1 MPGSSQGRALTVCV
15 EDGEAR
21 LFMTDVA
28 LPPLAAHEVRVRTAA
43 VALNYR
49 DIAMISGK
57 SIDRP
62 DRAYIPF
69 SDACGIVEAVGDG
82 VTRWRPGDR
91 VCSLFFP
98 EWIAGALSPE
108 SRRPLGAVRDGVGQT
123 MFTAAEQ
130 ALVAAPSHLSAAE
143 AATLP
148 CAALTAWNAV
158 MHSGAAKPGSV
169 VLVQGTGGVSLFAL
183 QFAKMAGAAV
193 LATSSSDA
201 KLQQM
206 RALGAD
212 GGINYRDDPQWSAPA
227 LSMTDG
233 RGVDLVVE
241 VGGAGTF
248 TESLKA
254 IRLGGAISVVGML
267 SGAVEPIDVRHIY
280 GRNARIRGVTVG
292 SREMFE
298 AMNRALVQHSIHP
311 VVGRVLPWEEAGA
324 AMEALQRGDVVGKI
338 VLDFGLA

>member
-1 MPGSSQGRALTVCV
+1 MPERSRERAITVCL
-15 EDGEAR
+15 ENGEAR
-21 LFMTDVA
+21 LSMRDVA
-28 LPPLAAHEVRVRTAA
+28 LPPLGPREVRVRTAA

-62 DRAYIPF
+62 ARAYIPF

-82 VTRWRPGDR
+82 VTRWQPGDR

-108 SRRPLGAVRDGVGQT
+108 SRRPLGAARDGVGQT
-123 MFTAAEQ
+123 AFIAAEQ
-130 ALVAAPSHLSAAE
+130 ALVAAPPHLSAIE

-148 CAALTAWNAV
+148 CAGLTAWNAV
-158 MHSGAAKPGSV
+158 MHSGAAQPGSV

-193 LATSSSDA
+193 LVTSSSDA
-201 KLQQM
+201 KLQQACM
-206 RALGAD
+206 LGAD
-212 GGINYRDDPQWSAPA
+212 GGVNYRDDPEWSVRA

-233 RGVDLVVE
+233 RGVDLVIE
-241 VGGAGTF
+241 VGGADTF
-248 TESLKA
+248 AESLKA

-267 SGAVEPIDVRHIY
+267 SGAVEPIDIRHIY
-280 GRNARIRGVTVG
+280 GKNARIRGITVG

-298 AMNRALVQHSIHP
+298 AMNRALVQHQMHP
-311 VVGRVLPWEEAGA
+311 VVGHVLPWEEADA
-324 AMEALQRGDVVGKI
+324 AMQAMQRGDLVGKI
-338 VLDFGLA
+338 VLDFGVA